1 MNYHFREAIKLYEDD
16 EEVLEEYNERDIT
29 LLEIYINEIEEILDK
44 IKKIL

>member
-1 MNYHFREAIKLYEDD
+1 MYEND
-16 EEVLEEYNERDIT
+16 EEVLEEYNEKDIT